1 MSDDSL
7 GLKAVSR
14 VAETDRFPFLKALA
28 HIAVADDSVTI
39 DEEEM
44 ILQYTDAW
52 NLGAD
57 EQTRVQ
63 DILDARSSL
72 SLDALVSEFS
82 ESGTRF
88 LLMQEVLRLSHAD
101 GTYGSAERKQVGE
114 IAARMGMSKK
124 QLREVEEWVERGQ
137 AWGAASDDGPGKEEL
152 DEVVN
157 RSEETEYDLSDIETS
172 DADLSDIEPEED
184 N

>member
-1 MSDDSL
+1 MADDSL

-28 HIAVADDSVTI
+28 HIAVADDSVTL
-39 DEEEM
+39 DEEQM
-44 ILQYTDAW
+44 IRQYTEAW
-52 NLGAD
+52 NLEQDA
-57 EQTRVQ
+57 QTRVQ

-72 SLDALVSEFS
+72 SLDTLVSEFS

-101 GTYGSAERKQVGE
+101 GTYGSAERKEVGE
-114 IAARMGMSKK
+114 IASRMGMSKS

-137 AWGAASDDGPGKEEL
+137 AWEAPSEDGPGEEEL
-152 DEVVN
+152 KEVVN
-157 RSEETEYDLSDIETS
+157 RPDETEHDLSDIETS
-172 DADLSDIEPEED
+172 DADLSDIETEED
-184 N
+184 T